1 MISLKLEQ
9 RGQDVVIVFDEAAR
23 VALALKLGDTVQ
35 FQRTDSAVVG
45 IAEHDVDH
53 DARAA
58 RSRAILRRHQKTFDA
73 LSGH

>member
-1 MISLKLEQ
+1 MISLKLQ
-9 RGQDVVIVFDEAAR
+9 QLGQDIVIVFDETACAT
-23 VALALKLGDTVQ
+23 LDLKLGDTVQ
-35 FQRTDSAVVG
+35 FQRSDATVIG

-58 RSRAILRRHQKTFDA
+58 RSRAILKRHQKTFDA

>member
-9 RGQDVVIVFDEAAR
+9 RGPDIVIVFDAAACA
-23 VALALKLGDTVQ
+23 ALDLKLGDTVQ
-35 FQRTDSAVVG
+35 FQRSDVVVG

-58 RSRAILRRHQKTFDA
+58 RSRAILKRHQKTFDA